1 MAVSQPWTRGEGWGR
16 ACDLT
21 QSAQLRGPTME
32 YLEKVRTQFLSLRQ
46 LGQRA
51 FFSEGFPWQFSPISK
66 AISPVSSGQPTGGNA
81 NFFSERPLC
90 RWGCGR
96 VLPLA
101 EELTRLPV
109 DLIATQG
116 TATRLLL
123 KVSTTVPGV
132 YVLSVGCSIHQ
143 QHTKKK
149 DQIEYRK
156 HEQATSRPP
165 FLVIASTHL
174 P

>member
-1 MAVSQPWTRGEGWGR
+1 VQGPFPRDDAGATPAVHAGR
-16 ACDLT
+16 MNLINVGHGAV
-21 QSAQLRGPTME
+21 ALRELADAVHRRDVARYADGD
-32 YLEKVRTQFLSLRQ
+32 V
-46 LGQRA
+46 
-51 FFSEGFPWQFSPISK
+51 
-66 AISPVSSGQPTGGNA
+66 
-81 NFFSERPLC
+81 
-90 RWGCGR
+90 GR

-123 KVSTTVPGV
+123 KVSTTFPVV
-132 YVLSVGCSIHQ
+132 YVLGVGCSIHQ

-149 DQIEYRK
+149 DQIEHRK

-165 FLVIASTHL
+165 FLVIAPTYL